1 MGPFCVSLGKGIMQD
16 QHEEA
21 GSRRGGIR
29 AWIIWGLAAVAFG
42 YAFIHRV
49 APGVMVQDLM
59 AEFALGGAMLGV
71 LSALYFY
78 PYVLLQV
85 PLGAALSHIGTRL
98 ILTGALS
105 LAAIGS
111 IIFGIA
117 EGPEMAYVG
126 RVMIG
131 IGSSVGFLGSLALAG
146 AWHAPDRFAF
156 LAGFTMFFG
165 MMSGVFGQGPL
176 AVLVETFGWR
186 ICMIMLGVAGA
197 VLAVL
202 VYGFVR
208 NTPRARGDFQK
219 KTSLAAA
226 WAETKTS
233 LSLVMRSRKVW
244 AIAFV
249 AATMSG
255 PMLTLGALWGTP
267 YLMVAY
273 ELKRSEAAGL
283 VSLLLIGWAI
293 SAPLSGRISDRMG
306 RRKPILVLGSAGL
319 VVMVGLL
326 VILPD
331 LPLLLTI
338 SLLVMVGIFGAAM
351 TSCFALVKEV
361 MPDNLAGAAVGI
373 VNSLTVASGAVL
385 QPIVGLVLDVTWKGE
400 LIDGARNYLPA
411 DYRLAFGVILLS
423 CILGLITALRL
434 PEAKTDSKA
443 N

>member
-1 MGPFCVSLGKGIMQD
+1 MMNEHPEKAEIDHSD
-16 QHEEA
+16 A
-21 GSRRGGIR
+21 R
-29 AWIIWGLAAVAFG
+29 AWIIWGLAAIAFG

-59 AEFALGGAMLGV
+59 AEFSLGGAMLGV

-85 PLGAALSHIGTRL
+85 PLGAALSIIGTRL

-111 IIFGIA
+111 LIFGIA
-117 EGPEMAYVG
+117 EVPEVAYLG
-126 RVMIG
+126 RVLIG

-146 AWHAPDRFAF
+146 AWFPPDRFAF

-165 MMSGVFGQGPL
+165 MISGVFGQGPL

-186 ICMIMLGVAGA
+186 SCMIMLAVAGA
-197 VLAVL
+197 VLAAVVFAL
-202 VYGFVR
+202 VR
-208 NTPRARGDFQK
+208 NAPK
-219 KTSLAAA
+219 VAAIS
-226 WAETKTS
+226 TGRPP
-233 LSLVMRSRKVW
+233 LSATWMEMRENLRLVLCSKKVW

-267 YLMVAY
+267 YLISAY
-273 ELKRSEAAGL
+273 GLQRPEAASL
-283 VSLLLIGWAI
+283 VSLLLIGWAV
-293 SAPLSGRISDRMG
+293 SAPLSGRISDRLG
-306 RRKPILVLGSAGL
+306 RRKPMLVTGLAGL
-319 VVMVGLL
+319 VFLVGVI

-331 LPLLLTI
+331 LPLALTI
-338 SLLVMVGIFGAAM
+338 SLLVLTGVFGAAM
-351 TSCFALVKEV
+351 TSTFALVREV
-361 MPDNLAGAAVGI
+361 MPERLAGASVGI
-373 VNSLTVASGAVL
+373 VNSMTVASGAVL
-385 QPIVGLVLDVTWKGE
+385 QPIVGLGLDLSWSGQM
-400 LIDGARNYLPA
+400 IDGARYYAPA

-423 CILGLITALRL
+423 CILGLITAIRL
-434 PEAKTDSKA
+434 PEAEISPDS

>member
-1 MGPFCVSLGKGIMQD
+1 MQELPQVSVS
-16 QHEEA
+16 HR
-21 GSRRGGIR
+21 GSLR
-29 AWIIWGLAAVAFG
+29 ALVIWGLAAIAFG

-49 APGVMVQDLM
+49 APSVMVQDLM

-117 EGPEMAYVG
+117 QGPEMAYLG

-146 AWHAPDRFAF
+146 TWFAPDRFAF

-165 MMSGVFGQGPL
+165 MISGVFGQGPL
-176 AVLVETFGWR
+176 ALLVETFGWR
-186 ICMIMLGVAGA
+186 ICMVMLGVAGA
-197 VLAVL
+197 VLAIL
-202 VYGFVR
+202 VFTLVQ
-208 NTPRARGDFQK
+208 NTPKIEASVSAK
-219 KTSLAAA
+219 PSLSAA
-226 WAETKTS
+226 WTETKTS
-233 LSLVMRSRKVW
+233 LRLVLRSGKVW

-267 YLMVAY
+267 YLMTAY

-293 SAPLSGRISDRMG
+293 SAPLSGRISDRLG
-306 RRKPILVLGSAGL
+306 RRKSILVIGSTGL
-319 VVMVGLL
+319 MLVVGLL
-326 VILPD
+326 VLVPD
-331 LPLLLTI
+331 PSLFLTI
-338 SLLVMVGIFGAAM
+338 PLLVMVGIFGAAM

-361 MPDNLAGAAVGI
+361 MPNNLAGASVGI

-385 QPIVGLVLDVTWKGE
+385 QPIVGLVLDLTWGGQ
-400 LIDGARNYLPA
+400 LMDGARMYSPA
-411 DYRLAFGVILLS
+411 DYRVAFGVILLS
-423 CILGLITALRL
+423 CTLGLITALRL
-434 PEAKTDSKA
+434 PETGRGQ
-443 N
+443 